1 MKFHSY
7 ISRHLSNLADW
18 LYQGGYT
25 TTPYFFGL
33 SESIM
38 RIHMNQV
45 YTMKGWQSG
54 ITPRPCAARDDRGF
68 WTLHRC
74 IWHCKCTVYRMTVAV
89 VWRCA
94 RAVYLATCTKNIWGC
109 PKSYEVAQVLIQ
121 VVALG
126 IDFFK
131 KNCCYHT
138 SEVLRTSAEAVFVE
152 PLADP
157 KWWGLGY
164 DQLQHR
170 HTMLVP
176 MCKQTCKWHEA

>member
-1 MKFHSY
+1 MSGTNRL
-7 ISRHLSNLADW
+7 RHEVSLIHIKTSFKPGRLVVPGG
-18 LYQGGYT
+18 LYYY
-25 TTPYFFGL
+25 PIFFWL

-54 ITPRPCAARDDRGF
+54 LTPRPCAARDDRGF

-126 IDFFK
+126 IDLFK
-131 KNCCYHT
+131 GLWGTHIVGTPPKRI
-138 SEVLRTSAEAVFVE
+138 VVVILRKSCAPRLRQSSWN
-152 PLADP
+152 PLPIQSDE
-157 KWWGLGY
+157 G
-164 DQLQHR
+164 
-170 HTMLVP
+170 
-176 MCKQTCKWHEA
+176 